1 MYWAYTTDEEE
12 RFTPECK
19 SNALRR
25 IFEEKSVFEEGVY
38 RAYTTD
44 EEERFIP
51 KIPAKTR
58 RLR

>member
-1 MYWAYTTDEEE
+1 MKKSDSH
-12 RFTPECK
+12 RSK

-58 RLR
+58 RLQSRRA